1 MYAILAIDSGNSFL
15 KWGYFK
21 NDQWLIC
28 KTVHN
33 QDLSSISL
41 DWGHLEQPDIV
52 IVSHVSGNVIH
63 DQLHDLLKIWN
74 TKLYWITA
82 LPEQCGVTNNYS
94 DPYQLGSDRW
104 AALIAAWNKFRES
117 CLVVDIGTGMT
128 VDMLSPE
135 GIFLGGIIVHGP
147 YILMQSIQSNTAI
160 KLMDECYQYE
170 VFPVNT
176 ASALYS
182 GTIQSLT
189 GSIERMMGLYNLQHG
204 CAIKHCIVTG
214 GGMVELLPYMDFE
227 HVVVDNLVL
236 EGLVLIAQDVQQN
249 EYSVK

>member
-1 MYAILAIDSGNSFL
+1 MYAVLAIDSGNSFL

-41 DWGHLEQPDIV
+41 DWEHLEQPNSV
-52 IVSHVSGNVIH
+52 IVSHVSDNGIH
-63 DQLHDLLKIWN
+63 DQLCDLLKIWS
-74 TKLYWITA
+74 TKPYWITA

-104 AALIAAWNKFRES
+104 AALIASWNKFRES

-128 VDMLSPE
+128 VDVLSPE
-135 GIFLGGIIVHGP
+135 GIFLGGIIVPGPHVLMHG
-147 YILMQSIQSNTAI
+147 IQSNTQV
-160 KLMDECYQYE
+160 KLTGECHQYE
-170 VFPVNT
+170 VLPVNT
-176 ASALYS
+176 ANALYS
-182 GTIQSLT
+182 GIIQSLT
-189 GSIERMMGLYNLQHG
+189 GAIERMMRLYNLQHS

-214 GGMVELLPYMDFE
+214 GGTAELLPYMDFDY
-227 HVVVDNLVL
+227 VVVDNLVL

-249 EYSVK
+249 DYSVK